1 MAVDQKALMSQDKG
15 TLVKTLMQVA
25 GRAKKY
31 KEEAKVKAQETMQVG
46 FAAGTAFGLG
56 FYLGREERDFR
67 DSLEAGLSEEDA
79 QALMEEEGVGRIMGI
94 DTDLL
99 AGIGLTAGGMFGV
112 GGKKMSE
119 PLRYMGIGA
128 LSMWAGEYGRS
139 KGMEAKD
146 SSDS

>member
-15 TLVKTLMQVA
+15 TLVKTLISVA
-25 GRAKKY
+25 NRAKKY
-31 KEEAKVKAQETMQVG
+31 KEEAKVKAMETMQVG
-46 FAAGTAFGLG
+46 YAAGTAFGLG
-56 FYLGREERDFR
+56 FYLGREERDY
-67 DSLEAGLSEEDA
+67 LAGGGTVEG
-79 QALMEEEGVGRIMGI
+79 MEEEGVGTIMGI
-94 DTDLL
+94 DTDLA
-99 AGIGLTAGGMFGV
+99 AGIALTAGGMFGV

-146 SSDS
+146 DT